1 MKKIFAIALM
11 TVMFAAPLAFA
22 EEAAKTEAAPAA
34 ATEKAPVKKAVKKHH
49 KKKAMKNMTCVEKK
63 SEKKAK

>member
-11 TVMFAAPLAFA
+11 TVMFAAPIAFA

-34 ATEKAPVKKAVKKHH
+34 ATEKAPVKKAKKHA

>member
-11 TVMFAAPLAFA
+11 TVMFAAPIAFA

-34 ATEKAPVKKAVKKHH
+34 ATEKAAPAKKAKKHA
-49 KKKAMKNMTCVEKK
+49 KKKAMKNVTCVEKK